1 MHTNSRLGIFA
12 SLVLLQLCALSGC
25 KKAEKIAPTEAIAP
39 VATVQ
44 PTIAPVVDNSMT
56 PEAFLQS
63 TARTDLF
70 EIKMGK
76 LAMQIAEAQSVKDF
90 GQRMAANHTAIQ
102 VIISKIAKEQSFT
115 LPTSMTA
122 DDSATVERFSAMQ
135 GVTFDKAYMTL
146 MAEIHPKTLAVFRW
160 QYDNCTDIAV
170 KPFAVQTMPIIGTH
184 VRVSEQLNAEVNKE
198 ELRIAA
204 ELKAAELKAA
214 EQRKADAAAAITAAN
229 AATMAKNAGSKKS
242 KKSTPPVPPTP

>member
-1 MHTNSRLGIFA
+1 MQTNSRLTIFA
-12 SLVLLQLCALSGC
+12 SLVVLQLCALPGC

-39 VATVQ
+39 VAIDK
-44 PTIAPVVDNSMT
+44 PTIAPVIDYSMP

-63 TARTDLF
+63 TAQSDLF

-76 LAMQIAEAQSVKDF
+76 LAMKIADAQSVKDF

-115 LPTSMTA
+115 LPTSMNA
-122 DDSATVERFSAMQ
+122 DDTATVERFSAMQ
-135 GVTFDKAYMTL
+135 GVAFDKAYMTL
-146 MAEIHPKTLAVFRW
+146 MAEIHPKALALFRW
-160 QYDNCTDIAV
+160 QYDNCKDIVV
-170 KPFAVQTMPIIGTH
+170 KPFAVQTMPIIATH
-184 VRVSEQLNAEVNKE
+184 SRVSEQLNAEVNKE

-242 KKSTPPVPPTP
+242 KKSTPPVPPTQ

>member
-1 MHTNSRLGIFA
+1 MQTNSRLTIFA
-12 SLVLLQLCALSGC
+12 SLIVLQLCALPGC

-39 VATVQ
+39 VAIDK
-44 PTIAPVVDNSMT
+44 PTIAPVIDYSMT

-115 LPTSMTA
+115 LPTSMNA
-122 DDSATVERFSAMQ
+122 DDTATVERFSAMQ
-135 GVTFDKAYMTL
+135 GVAFDKAYMTL
-146 MAEIHPKTLAVFRW
+146 MAEIHPKALALFRW
-160 QYDNCTDIAV
+160 QYDNCKDIVV
-170 KPFAVQTMPIIGTH
+170 KPFAVQTMPIIATH
-184 VRVSEQLNAEVNKE
+184 SRVSEQLNAEVNKE

-242 KKSTPPVPPTP
+242 KKSTPPVPPTQ

>member
-1 MHTNSRLGIFA
+1 
-12 SLVLLQLCALSGC
+12 
-25 KKAEKIAPTEAIAP
+25 
-39 VATVQ
+39 
-44 PTIAPVVDNSMT
+44 
-56 PEAFLQS
+56 
-63 TARTDLF
+63 
-70 EIKMGK
+70 
-76 LAMQIAEAQSVKDF
+76 VKDF

-135 GVTFDKAYMTL
+135 GVTFEKAYMTL

-242 KKSTPPVPPTP
+242 KKSTPPVPPTQ

>member
-1 MHTNSRLGIFA
+1 MQTNSRLGIFA
-12 SLVLLQLCALSGC
+12 SLVLLQLCALPGC
-25 KKAEKIAPTEAIAP
+25 KKAEKIAPTETIAP

-44 PTIAPVVDNSMT
+44 PTVAPVVDNSMT

-63 TARTDLF
+63 TARSDLF

-135 GVTFDKAYMTL
+135 GVAFDKAYMTL
-146 MAEIHPKTLAVFRW
+146 MAEIHPKALALFRW
-160 QYDNCTDIAV
+160 QYENCTDIAV

-242 KKSTPPVPPTP
+242 KKAAPPVPPTQ

>member
-1 MHTNSRLGIFA
+1 MQTNSRLGIFA
-12 SLVLLQLCALSGC
+12 SLVLLQLCALPGC
-25 KKAEKIAPTEAIAP
+25 KKAEKIAPAETIAP

-63 TARTDLF
+63 TATSDLF

-76 LAMQIAEAQSVKDF
+76 LAMQIAEAQSVRDF

-122 DDSATVERFSAMQ
+122 DDSATVERFSAMH
-135 GVTFDKAYMTL
+135 GVAFDKAYMTL
-146 MAEIHPKTLAVFRW
+146 MAEIHPKALALFRW
-160 QYDNCTDIAV
+160 QYENCTDIAV

-242 KKSTPPVPPTP
+242 KKAAPPVPPTQ

>member
-1 MHTNSRLGIFA
+1 MQTNSRLTIFA
-12 SLVLLQLCALSGC
+12 SLIVLQLCALPGC

-39 VATVQ
+39 VAIDK
-44 PTIAPVVDNSMT
+44 PTIAPVIDYSMT

-63 TARTDLF
+63 TAQSDLF

-115 LPTSMTA
+115 LPTSMNA
-122 DDSATVERFSAMQ
+122 DDTATVERFSAMQ
-135 GVTFDKAYMTL
+135 GVAFDKAYMTL
-146 MAEIHPKTLAVFRW
+146 MAEIHPKALALFRW
-160 QYDNCTDIAV
+160 QYDNCKDIVV
-170 KPFAVQTMPIIGTH
+170 KPFAVQTMPIIATH
-184 VRVSEQLNAEVNKE
+184 SRVSEQLNAEVNKE

-242 KKSTPPVPPTP
+242 KKPTPQVPPTQ

>member
-1 MHTNSRLGIFA
+1 MQTNSRLGIFA
-12 SLVLLQLCALSGC
+12 SLVLLQLCALPGC
-25 KKAEKIAPTEAIAP
+25 KKAEKIAPAETIAP

-63 TARTDLF
+63 TATSDLF

-76 LAMQIAEAQSVKDF
+76 LAMQIAEAQSVRDF

-135 GVTFDKAYMTL
+135 GVAFDKAYMTL
-146 MAEIHPKTLAVFRW
+146 MAEIHPKALALFRW
-160 QYDNCTDIAV
+160 QYENCTDIAV

-242 KKSTPPVPPTP
+242 KKAAPPVPPTQ

>member
-12 SLVLLQLCALSGC
+12 SLILLQLCALPGC
-25 KKAEKIAPTEAIAP
+25 KKAEKIAPTETIAP

-44 PTIAPVVDNSMT
+44 PTVAPVVDNSMT

-63 TARTDLF
+63 TASSDLF

-115 LPTSMTA
+115 LPTSMNA

-160 QYDNCTDIAV
+160 QYYNCTDIAV

-242 KKSTPPVPPTP
+242 KKSTPPVPPTQ

>member
-12 SLVLLQLCALSGC
+12 SLILLQLCALPGC
-25 KKAEKIAPTEAIAP
+25 KKAEKIAPAEAIAP

-63 TARTDLF
+63 TASSDLF

-115 LPTSMTA
+115 LRFGNLHCKFAHLDFKEITSC
-122 DDSATVERFSAMQ
+122 
-135 GVTFDKAYMTL
+135 G
-146 MAEIHPKTLAVFRW
+146 
-160 QYDNCTDIAV
+160 
-170 KPFAVQTMPIIGTH
+170 
-184 VRVSEQLNAEVNKE
+184 
-198 ELRIAA
+198 
-204 ELKAAELKAA
+204 
-214 EQRKADAAAAITAAN
+214 
-229 AATMAKNAGSKKS
+229 
-242 KKSTPPVPPTP
+242 

>member
-1 MHTNSRLGIFA
+1 MQTNSRLTIFA
-12 SLVLLQLCALSGC
+12 SLIVLQLCALPGC

-39 VATVQ
+39 VAIDK
-44 PTIAPVVDNSMT
+44 PTIAPVIDYSMT

-63 TARTDLF
+63 TAQSDLF

-76 LAMQIAEAQSVKDF
+76 LAMKIADAQSVKDF

-135 GVTFDKAYMTL
+135 GVAFDKAYMTL
-146 MAEIHPKTLAVFRW
+146 MAEIHPKALALFRW
-160 QYDNCTDIAV
+160 QYDNCKDIVV
-170 KPFAVQTMPIIGTH
+170 KPFAVQTMPIIATH
-184 VRVSEQLNAEVNKE
+184 SRVSEQLNAEVNKE

-242 KKSTPPVPPTP
+242 KKPTPQVPPTQ